1 MKEST
6 AKQLLKSVKESYNQ
20 IANEFSDTR
29 NYSWE
34 EFKYFKPHLFENA
47 EIVDLGCGNGRL
59 IEFLNSYYLGQTFH
73 YIGIDNSEGLLRNAQ
88 KKYPKQIF
96 LPGDQLDIPLSE
108 KQADLIFN
116 IAAFHHIPS
125 KKLRIEALEQMNRAL
140 KPGGKLIITV
150 WMLFQK
156 KYWLANLKAWLK
168 FIYTLGSYSPT
179 DLMID
184 WKNGQKKVLAKR
196 YYHSFLPWELKKLI
210 KKAGF
215 IIEEDFSVK
224 KGKKTSFLKAY
235 NYCIVAKKNE

>member
-6 AKQLLKSVKESYNQ
+6 AKQLLKSVKDSYNQ

-34 EFKYFKPHLFENA
+34 EFKYLKPYLFENA

-59 IEFLNSYYLGQTFH
+59 IEFLNSYYLGQPYR

-88 KKYPKQIF
+88 KKFPKQVF
-96 LPGDQLDIPLSE
+96 LPGDQLDIPLAE
-108 KQADLIFN
+108 NQADLIFN

-125 KKLRIEALEQMNRAL
+125 KQLREEALEQMHKVL
-140 KPGGKLIITV
+140 KPGGKIIITV

-168 FIYTLGSYSPT
+168 FLYTFGAYSPT

-184 WKNGQKKVLAKR
+184 WKNGNKQVLAKR
-196 YYHSFLPWELKKLI
+196 YYHSLLPSELKNLI

-215 IIEEDFSVK
+215 KIREDFSVK
-224 KGKKTSFLKAY
+224 KGQKVPFLKSY
-235 NYCIVAKKNE
+235 NYCIIAEKT